1 MLLLLLPVAAF
12 GFRLQG
18 SPPLGA
24 VRVQPRAAL
33 PLRALPQM
41 VASNDEHVRD
51 AQHAVDS
58 IKKIAKFLDLPEL
71 VEGGIEL
78 AQELLSTGRD
88 LGLTSP
94 LSAFQEFD
102 AELDLLQKPLTGK
115 KLIRKKAQ
123 TWANVT
129 SPSQDD
135 REQIDAAYEWSH
147 ELFPNIHISTPFA
160 ARTGRCRPSRSATH
174 AFGPAI
180 AQGRAVSIQ
189 RFASTGTR
197 SLTLWGS
204 TTRS

>member
-1 MLLLLLPVAAF
+1 MILLLLPVAAF

-58 IKKIAKFLDLPEL
+58 IKKIAKLLDLPEL
-71 VEGGIEL
+71 VGGGIEL
-78 AQELLSTGRD
+78 VQELLSTGRA
-88 LGLTSP
+88 LGITSP
-94 LSAFQEFD
+94 LSSFQEFD
-102 AELDLLQKPLTGK
+102 AELDILQTALTGK
-115 KLIRKKAQ
+115 PLIRKKAQ

-129 SPSQDD
+129 SPAGALND

-147 ELFPNIHISTPFA
+147 EFFPNLSTPFA
-160 ARTGRCRPSRSATH
+160 NRTGRCRPSHPATFMRLGLSSRRDARFRSNASRR
-174 AFGPAI
+174 
-180 AQGRAVSIQ
+180 RAPDP
-189 RFASTGTR
+189 
-197 SLTLWGS
+197 
-204 TTRS
+204 